1 MTTLDTK
8 RELEILRGD
17 VALMKTRAEVAERY
31 VERFREA
38 LVRIMMED
46 DKSSQG
52 RIAEEAL
59 SP

>member
-1 MTTLDTK
+1 
-8 RELEILRGD
+8 
-17 VALMKTRAEVAERY
+17 MKTRAEVAERY